1 MSIQIEQLSE
11 EEREEIINYGI
22 RRSIVISI
30 STIVT
35 IMAGYLLG
43 IVWQSIFFLFCF
55 SALRKYAGGY
65 HADTPIRCYFL
76 SFITLFIA
84 LMGIKILQCDDNVG
98 ILIQTIN
105 LLIIIFLSPIDSVV
119 HRLEYEEKKEYG
131 TRAKKIALIY
141 YVLYCILKKASI
153 VYISTPIAVACSMV
167 GISLIGGYINGNVKY
182 MITTN
187 GTILNNSII
196 EMFIKN
202 DFLVS
207 VSLDGISKIHN
218 KNRAF
223 ASGKG
228 SMDLV
233 AKNTKKLLAHISN
246 LNCQITLRREDIPFL
261 EEAVTALWEMGVDK
275 VYSNIVFDKN
285 EIYQEKDYK
294 ELKFQ
299 AEILSDL
306 MYQHLISGSKNIYG
320 NIFDYMQNL
329 HTRNYAINCFV
340 WKEKIAAFASNGDAY
355 SCYRLVGENDFLL
368 GNVRQHDFTV
378 FSKPFEKQKVAQCQ
392 NCYCQLYCGEGCPCE
407 NLVYNSDIN
416 IPAEEWCEKNKIL
429 FDISLRLY
437 LKIKVNEPDLFR
449 KLCKYWEENR

>member
-153 VYISTPIAVACSMV
+153 VYISTPIAVAYV
-167 GISLIGGYINGNVKY
+167 HLAPA
-182 MITTN
+182 
-187 GTILNNSII
+187 NN
-196 EMFIKN
+196 M
-202 DFLVS
+202 
-207 VSLDGISKIHN
+207 
-218 KNRAF
+218 
-223 ASGKG
+223 
-228 SMDLV
+228 
-233 AKNTKKLLAHISN
+233 
-246 LNCQITLRREDIPFL
+246 
-261 EEAVTALWEMGVDK
+261 
-275 VYSNIVFDKN
+275 
-285 EIYQEKDYK
+285 
-294 ELKFQ
+294 LK
-299 AEILSDL
+299 
-306 MYQHLISGSKNIYG
+306 
-320 NIFDYMQNL
+320 
-329 HTRNYAINCFV
+329 
-340 WKEKIAAFASNGDAY
+340 
-355 SCYRLVGENDFLL
+355 ENDFEKIIENYFLYCEE
-368 GNVRQHDFTV
+368 
-378 FSKPFEKQKVAQCQ
+378 FEKLLLEHKYKECIARHNLYSILREIHEGKKRNV
-392 NCYCQLYCGEGCPCE
+392 YCAAGFKAISIDIDGYIYPCHRFVGDKEFCMGDVSTNVFEHDVIYNQLYKIPEKCKYCICQSICSGGCMHD
-407 NLVYNSDIN
+407 NLLLMKNIN
-416 IPAEEWCEKNKIL
+416 IPAECNCKLQKFLTEQALKIY
-429 FDISLRLY
+429 ISLTDIDKKY
-437 LKIKVNEPDLFR
+437 LFG
-449 KLCKYWEENR
+449 EESCYGG

>member
-1 MSIQIEQLSE
+1 MKVNSTFKLEKINHRYFAFDGGTGNIFEISEILYEILLNRNEKLTEKFTVEEIENAEKGLLVAMNNGILSEQNLLLRTYQKIGGKNVHSLNTLFLNVAQKCNLKCSYCFGKGGSYGLQQEMMSIDTA
-11 EEREEIINYGI
+11 
-22 RRSIVISI
+22 RRCVDYWLKNI
-30 STIVT
+30 
-35 IMAGYLLG
+35 
-43 IVWQSIFFLFCF
+43 
-55 SALRKYAGGY
+55 
-65 HADTPIRCYFL
+65 
-76 SFITLFIA
+76 
-84 LMGIKILQCDDNVG
+84 
-98 ILIQTIN
+98 
-105 LLIIIFLSPIDSVV
+105 
-119 HRLEYEEKKEYG
+119 EEKKQNIVVSFFGGEPLLNLEVIEFVVQYINS
-131 TRAKKIALIY
+131 KKQ
-141 YVLYCILKKASI
+141 S
-153 VYISTPIAVACSMV
+153 
-167 GISLIGGYINGNVKY
+167 INGNVKY

-261 EEAVTALWEMGVDK
+261 EEAVTVLWEMGVDK

-299 AEILSDL
+299 TEILSDL